1 MLKSMTGFG
10 RGEGDTTLGK
20 VVVES
25 RSVNHRY
32 CDINIKL
39 PKRLSL
45 FENRVKEIIRSQ
57 VSRGR
62 VDVSLR
68 LDNLGEEKVQ
78 FSVDFNLAEQYYR
91 VLHDLKERLRL
102 KDEITLNLLAGAK
115 DLITTKEE
123 LGDMEPYW
131 QEILPVVRESLK
143 NMDDMKR
150 LEGDSL
156 AKDLQQR
163 LGHITEQLQMI
174 KQQFPLRL
182 RAFLNRLQDRLRSLL
197 EGMETDPARFQQEV
211 AFLAERTDITEEIV
225 RAESHLVQFR
235 TFLDGNEP
243 VGRKMDFLL
252 QEVHR
257 EVNTVSAKANDAE
270 ISQRVVE
277 IKSELEKIREQVQNV
292 ELVLSMKRGLGT
304 STR

>member
-32 CDINIKL
+32 SDINIKL
-39 PKRLSL
+39 PRRLNL
-45 FENRVKEIIRSQ
+45 FENRMKEIIRSQ

-68 LDNLGEEKVQ
+68 LDNTGEDKVQ
-78 FSVDFNLAEQYYR
+78 LTVDLDLAEQYYQ

-115 DLITTKEE
+115 DVIIAREE
-123 LGDMEPYW
+123 LGDIEPYW
-131 QEILPVVRESLK
+131 QEILPVLKQSLK

-150 LEGDSL
+150 LEGESL
-156 AKDLQQR
+156 TEDLQQR
-163 LGHITEQLQMI
+163 LKNIAEQLQMI

-182 RAFLNRLQDRLRSLL
+182 RAFLTRLQDKLRSLL
-197 EGMETDPARFQQEV
+197 EGLDTDPSRFQQEV

-225 RAESHLVQFR
+225 RAESHLAQFR
-235 TFLDGNEP
+235 GLLEGNDP

-252 QEVHR
+252 QEIHR

-277 IKSELEKIREQVQNV
+277 VKSELEKIREQVQNV
-292 ELVLSMKRGLGT
+292 E
-304 STR
+304 

>member
-20 VVVES
+20 MVVES

-32 CDINIKL
+32 SDINIKL

-45 FENRVKEIIRSQ
+45 FESRIKEIIRVQ

-62 VDVSLR
+62 IDVTLR
-68 LDNLGEEKVQ
+68 LDSLGEEKVQ
-78 FSVDFNLAEQYYR
+78 LTVDLELAEQYYR
-91 VLHDLKERLRL
+91 VLRDLKERLQL
-102 KDEITLNLLAGAK
+102 KDEITLSLLAGAR
-115 DLITTKEE
+115 DLITAKEE
-123 LGDMEPYW
+123 LGDIEPYW
-131 QEILPVVRESLK
+131 QEILPVLRQSLK

-150 LEGDSL
+150 IEGESL
-156 AKDLQQR
+156 TKDLQQR
-163 LGHITEQLQMI
+163 LKIITEQLQMI

-182 RAFLNRLQDRLRSLL
+182 KAFFNRLQDRLRSLL
-197 EGMETDPARFQQEV
+197 EGMGTDPMRFQQEV
-211 AFLAERTDITEEIV
+211 AFLAERSDITEEIV
-225 RAESHLVQFR
+225 RAESHLVQFSS
-235 TFLDGNEP
+235 LLEGNEP

-252 QEVHR
+252 QEIHR

-292 ELVLSMKRGLGT
+292 E
-304 STR
+304 

>member
-45 FENRVKEIIRSQ
+45 FENRIKEIIRSQ

-68 LDNLGEEKVQ
+68 LDNFGEEKVQ
-78 FSVDFNLAEQYYR
+78 LSVDLDLAEQYYR

-115 DLITTKEE
+115 DLITAKEE

-131 QEILPVVRESLK
+131 QEILPVLRQSLK

-150 LEGDSL
+150 IEGESL
-156 AKDLQQR
+156 TKDLKQR
-163 LGHITEQLQMI
+163 LGHIAEQLEAI
-174 KQQFPLRL
+174 KQQYPLRL
-182 RAFLNRLQDRLRSLL
+182 RAFLTRLQDRLRSLL
-197 EGMETDPARFQQEV
+197 EGMETDPSRFQQEV
-211 AFLAERTDITEEIV
+211 ALLAERTDITEEIV

-235 TFLDGNEP
+235 SLLEGNEP

-252 QEVHR
+252 QEIHR

-292 ELVLSMKRGLGT
+292 E
-304 STR
+304 

>member
-20 VVVES
+20 MVVES

-32 CDINIKL
+32 SDINIKL

-45 FENRVKEIIRSQ
+45 FENRIKEIIRSE

-62 VDVSLR
+62 IDVSLR

-78 FSVDFNLAEQYYR
+78 LSVDLDLADQYYR

-102 KDEITLNLLAGAK
+102 KDEITLGLLAGAK
-115 DLITTKEE
+115 DLIIAKEE
-123 LGDMEPYW
+123 LGDIEPYW
-131 QEILPVVRESLK
+131 QEILPVLKQSLK

-150 LEGDSL
+150 FEGESL
-156 AKDLQQR
+156 TKDLQKR
-163 LGHITEQLQMI
+163 LEYITEQLQMI

-182 RAFLNRLQDRLRSLL
+182 RAFLTRLQDRLRSLL
-197 EGMETDPARFQQEV
+197 EGMEADPLRFQQEV
-211 AFLAERTDITEEIV
+211 AFLAERADITEEIV
-225 RAESHLVQFR
+225 RAESHLVQFKG
-235 TFLDGNEP
+235 LLEGNDP

-252 QEVHR
+252 QEIHR

-292 ELVLSMKRGLGT
+292 E
-304 STR
+304 

>member
-10 RGEGDTTLGK
+10 RGEGDTTFGK

-45 FENRVKEIIRSQ
+45 FENRIKEIIRSQ

-62 VDVSLR
+62 IDVFLR
-68 LDNLGEEKVQ
+68 LDSLGEEKVQ
-78 FSVDFNLAEQYYR
+78 LSVDLDLAEQYYR

-115 DLITTKEE
+115 DLITAKEE

-131 QEILPVVRESLK
+131 QEILPVLKQSLK

-150 LEGDSL
+150 LEGESL
-156 AKDLQQR
+156 TKDLQQR
-163 LGHITEQLQMI
+163 LGYITEQLQMI
-174 KQQFPLRL
+174 KQQ
-182 RAFLNRLQDRLRSLL
+182 
-197 EGMETDPARFQQEV
+197 
-211 AFLAERTDITEEIV
+211 
-225 RAESHLVQFR
+225 
-235 TFLDGNEP
+235 
-243 VGRKMDFLL
+243 
-252 QEVHR
+252 
-257 EVNTVSAKANDAE
+257 
-270 ISQRVVE
+270 
-277 IKSELEKIREQVQNV
+277 
-292 ELVLSMKRGLGT
+292 
-304 STR
+304 